1 MELSQILYLTLFAL
15 LATLLCYWHFCRGAK
30 SVVNAASV
38 AAAAPS
44 AAPAAPAPAQAGP
57 NSAAGT

>member
-44 AAPAAPAPAQAGP
+44 AAPAPAAGP
-57 NSAAGT
+57 DSGAGT

>member
-1 MELSQILYLTLFAL
+1 MELSQILYLTLFAI

-44 AAPAAPAPAQAGP
+44 AAPAEQLSPGP
-57 NSAAGT
+57 NSAAGS

>member
-30 SVVNAASV
+30 SVVGAASV

-44 AAPAAPAPAQAGP
+44 AAPAAQQLSPGP
-57 NSAAGT
+57 NSAAGS

>member
-15 LATLLCYWHFCRGAK
+15 LATLLCYWPFCRGAK

-44 AAPAAPAPAQAGP
+44 AAPAPAQAGP

>member
-15 LATLLCYWHFCRGAK
+15 LATLLCYWHFCRGAM

-44 AAPAAPAPAQAGP
+44 AAPAPAPAQAGP
-57 NSAAGT
+57 DSGAAT

>member
-1 MELSQILYLTLFAL
+1 MELSQILYVTLFAL

-30 SVVNAASV
+30 SAAGV

-44 AAPAAPAPAQAGP
+44 AAPAGQELAAGP
-57 NSAAGT
+57 NSAAGS

>member
-1 MELSQILYLTLFAL
+1 MELSQILYVTLFAL

-30 SVVNAASV
+30 SVVSAAGV

-44 AAPAAPAPAQAGP
+44 AAPAGQELAAGP
-57 NSAAGT
+57 NRAAGS

>member
-1 MELSQILYLTLFAL
+1 MELSQILYVTLFAI
-15 LATLLCYWHFCRGAK
+15 LATLLCYWHFCRGK

-44 AAPAAPAPAQAGP
+44 AAPAPAAGP
-57 NSAAGT
+57 DSGAGT

>member
-15 LATLLCYWHFCRGAK
+15 LASLLCYWHFCRGAK
-30 SVVNAASV
+30 SVVAASV

-44 AAPAAPAPAQAGP
+44 AAPAGQELAAGP
-57 NSAAGT
+57 DSAAGS

>member
-30 SVVNAASV
+30 SAVNAAGV
-38 AAAAPS
+38 AAAAPN
-44 AAPAAPAPAQAGP
+44 AAPAGQQGSAGP
-57 NSAAGT
+57 NSAAGS